1 MNDTEFFSDIC
12 FSENT
17 CTVGLQLYLLVGPTQ
32 LYNTLGFGC
41 YQQSLCVY
49 REGGGEAGMSEDI
62 FIKQKHNRDI
72 LFSPF
77 TRPHWIQLRQDGLK
91 GGQSKTILRLCA
103 YNRI

>member
-1 MNDTEFFSDIC
+1 MFLLKIIVLLDYNCIC
-12 FSENT
+12 W
-17 CTVGLQLYLLVGPTQ
+17 LGPPSQ
-32 LYNTLGFGC
+32 LYNTLGLGC

-77 TRPHWIQLRQDGLK
+77 TRPHWIELRQDGLK
-91 GGQSKTILRLCA
+91 GGQSKTIRRLCA
-103 YNRI
+103 YNRT

>member
-1 MNDTEFFSDIC
+1 MILNFFQIYV
-12 FSENT
+12 FIENN

-77 TRPHWIQLRQDGLK
+77 TRPHWIELRQDGLK
-91 GGQSKTILRLCA
+91 GGQSKTIRRLCA
-103 YNRI
+103 YNRT